1 MSTTV
6 GELVV
11 EVRAKV
17 DRLAGDMDKAKGSVN
32 RSMNDIKGAASAVTG
47 YLSAIGVGAF
57 AGYIKSAID
66 AGGALFDLSKK
77 TGISTKDL
85 SSLEYAAKMSGTTLE
100 GVAGGLK
107 KLASNMVAT
116 SQGASSNAEAFK
128 ALGIS
133 VTDTGGN
140 LRSTQSVMLSVA
152 DRFAG
157 MQDGAEKSALAV
169 KLFGKSG
176 TDLIPLLNEG
186 SKGIEKMQGTASALG
201 LTLTDEAAAGME
213 SLGDSMDT
221 IGMAGQGIARQFAAE
236 LTPAI
241 SAIAGSFLGA
251 ATEGGALAGA
261 VALLSKAFK
270 SLVSVAVGVVAVF
283 DVLARAT
290 LTTFSII
297 GNAIKGDFTQ
307 ARNDF
312 QFLTEDMSTIFSEA
326 GAKINA
332 VWASQEAAQ
341 KPVTEGLREHETQT
355 RNVTAA
361 VGENASKLQGVIKAL
376 DDERE
381 MLGLT
386 AEQSEIYKQ
395 QTAAGVAANSEAGRL
410 IAEKVTQLFAERQAV
425 DEATAAAEAA
435 ATASKEHQQAIAE
448 QTNTLRERVD
458 TLSEEMEVAGM
469 TGQQIEELALV
480 RLREREAQLDAII
493 ASSGMTAERQA
504 EKEAIAEQIRLQ
516 TDLVS
521 LVGRKEIAEAQTE
534 QAAAAKE
541 AWTETARSIEN
552 ALTDSLMRGFE
563 SGKGMVQSLKDYIV
577 NAFKTTVVKFVVQ
590 AIMGGVGGMIPG
602 MASAST
608 GAGGAMGTLSNLG
621 SLFSAGKSLFSGGF
635 SSMLSGP
642 GGALGDSLSSLRFGL
657 GDIASKLGF
666 DKMAAGFNS
675 QALEIKSFGA
685 NIMDIGAN
693 MGAGFLGSL
702 AGNKLGQAIFGER
715 QTTGIGGTIGGV
727 LGSAGGPI
735 GTMIGS
741 FLGSLAENAI
751 GKILGLGDQAKWG
764 KLGITTGSD
773 VPTDGSALQTMTGA
787 SGLQLTA
794 VAKRTDEAAALQL
807 LEGFAAID
815 QSLTT
820 FARAA
825 GVTVD
830 FSKKVL
836 GNTNL
841 NVENQ
846 GPNNSFGVGDRLDK
860 FSADKIKTSA
870 DDFARAW
877 VSEIDDQLSS
887 RIKSI
892 MGDTSRRTAGQ
903 IVELFGFAT
912 TIDKLLSVNVVQE
925 AAKAREAAESQ
936 SRSLDVYSEASNK
949 VRQLSEDFDG
959 STQSMTALSEALTAQ
974 KVIAAQIAQAYEE
987 LAVAINASF
996 LSAIDEIRQSL
1007 MSPEETI
1014 SANKS
1019 RIDAAVAELRAA
1031 ADPET
1036 IANLSA
1042 EIQSLVKATFG
1053 MLDKDQQKVQGQQ
1066 FIDLLT
1072 ESNAIAAAR
1081 LEESKAALAAN
1092 EEALKNSVDQSLAAF
1107 AASVESLASSQAAQS
1122 AEAAD
1127 RTAIAIAGLNGSVQA
1142 GTASVVG
1149 AISGL
1154 RESIASAVN
1163 SAATSSSSAIA
1174 SLTSRLDAIES
1185 SARLQRAGPNG

>member
-6 GELVV
+6 GELIV

-17 DRLAGDMDKAKGSVN
+17 DRLAGDMDKAKGSVT
-32 RSMNDIKGAASAVTG
+32 RSMKDIQGAASAVTG
-47 YLSAIGVGAF
+47 YLSSIGINAF

-77 TGISTKDL
+77 TGVSVKDL
-85 SSLEYAAKMSGTTLE
+85 SSLEYAAKMSGTTLDS
-100 GVAGGLK
+100 VAGGMK

-116 SQGASSNAEAFK
+116 SQGAEGNAKAFK

-140 LRSTQSVMLSVA
+140 LRSTRDVMLSVA

-157 MQDGAEKSALAV
+157 MEDGAEKSALAV
-169 KLFGKSG
+169 QLFGKSG
-176 TDLIPLLNEG
+176 TDLIPMLNEG
-186 SKGIEKMQGTASALG
+186 AAGIAELESTAASLG
-201 LTLTDEAAAGME
+201 LTLTDDAAAAME

-241 SAIAGSFLGA
+241 GAIANSMVSA
-251 ATEGGALAGA
+251 ATEGGALTA
-261 VALLSKAFK
+261 VVDVLSFAFK
-270 SLVSVAVGVVAVF
+270 SIVSVVVGVVAVF
-283 DVLARAT
+283 DALARTA
-290 LTTFSII
+290 LNTFSGISLL
-297 GNAIKGDFTQ
+297 IKGDFAG
-307 ARNDF
+307 ARDEF
-312 QFLTEDMSTIFSEA
+312 SLISQDMGTVFSEA

-341 KPVTEGLREHETQT
+341 KPVTDGLREHETQT

-361 VGENASKLQGVIKAL
+361 VGENASKLEGVIKAL

-395 QTAAGVAANSEAGRL
+395 QTAAGVSANSEAGRL
-410 IAEKVTQLFAERQAV
+410 IAEKVTQLFAEREAV
-425 DEATAAAEAA
+425 DAAALAAEAA
-435 ATASKEHQQAIAE
+435 ATASKEHQQQIAQ
-448 QTNTLRERVD
+448 QTNTLRDKVD
-458 TLSEEMEVAGM
+458 ALNQEMEVAGM
-469 TGQQIEELALV
+469 TGQQIEELALS

-504 EKEAIAEQIRLQ
+504 EKDAIAEQIRLQ

-635 SSMLSGP
+635 SSMFSGS

-657 GDIASKLGF
+657 GDIASKLGL

-715 QTTGIGGTIGGV
+715 QTTGVGGTVGGV
-727 LGSAGGPI
+727 IGSAWGPV
-735 GTMIGS
+735 GTAIGS

-751 GKILGLGDQAKWG
+751 GKIFGLGDQAQWG
-764 KLGITTGSD
+764 KLGITTGSA
-773 VPTDGSALQTMTGA
+773 VPNDGSALQTVTAA

-794 VAKRTDEAAALQL
+794 VAKRTDTEAALQL
-807 LEGFAAID
+807 LEGFSAID
-815 QSLTT
+815 ASLTEI
-820 FARAA
+820 ARAA
-825 GVTVD
+825 GATVD
-830 FSKKVL
+830 FTNKTL
-836 GNTNL
+836 GNTAL
-841 NVENQ
+841 NVDNE
-846 GPNNSFGVGDRLDK
+846 GPLNSFGVGARLDE

-877 VSEIDDQLSS
+877 LSEIDDQLSS

-936 SRSLDVYSEASNK
+936 SRSLDVYTEASNK

-959 STQSMTALSEALTAQ
+959 STQSMAALSEALTEQ

-987 LAVAINASF
+987 LAGAINASF
-996 LSAIDEIRQSL
+996 LSAIDEIRRSL
-1007 MSPEETI
+1007 MSPEEAMA
-1014 SANKS
+1014 ANRG

-1031 ADPET
+1031 VDPER
-1036 IANLSA
+1036 IATLSA
-1042 EIQSLVKATFG
+1042 EIQNLVKATFG
-1053 MLDKDQQKVQGQQ
+1053 MLDSDQQKAQAQE

-1072 ESNAIAAAR
+1072 EANAIAAAR
-1081 LEESKAALAAN
+1081 LEEGKAALAAN
-1092 EEALKNSVDQSLAAF
+1092 EEALKNSVDSSLAAF
-1107 AASVESLASSQAAQS
+1107 AASVESLGASISGQA

-1127 RTAIAIAGLNGSVQA
+1127 RTAFAINGVNVSVQN
-1142 GTASVVG
+1142 GTASVVD
-1149 AISGL
+1149 
-1154 RESIASAVN
+1154 
-1163 SAATSSSSAIA
+1163 AIA
-1174 SLTSRLDAIES
+1174 SLQQSVAAAVTSAAASSSAALALLTARLDAIDAT
-1185 SARLQRAGPNG
+1185 ARLQRAEPGG